1 MRERHAGDA
10 AEQTG
15 NSLGWTELPERQ
27 PGAEQ
32 IRLKIGVCSV
42 CRTDLQANRARD
54 DLPAGSF
61 EGAAVLVP

>member
-1 MRERHAGDA
+1 MHAMLPNKPG
-10 AEQTG
+10 TPW
-15 NSLGWTELPERQ
+15 GWTGVPERQ

-32 IRLKIGVCSV
+32 IRVKIGVFSV

-61 EGAAVLVP
+61 EGAAVLLP

>member
-1 MRERHAGDA
+1 MRERHACDA

-15 NSLGWTELPERQ
+15 NSLGVDG
-27 PGAEQ
+27 GARASARGEQ
-32 IRLKIGVCSV
+32 IRLKIGVFSV

-61 EGAAVLVP
+61 EGTAVLLP